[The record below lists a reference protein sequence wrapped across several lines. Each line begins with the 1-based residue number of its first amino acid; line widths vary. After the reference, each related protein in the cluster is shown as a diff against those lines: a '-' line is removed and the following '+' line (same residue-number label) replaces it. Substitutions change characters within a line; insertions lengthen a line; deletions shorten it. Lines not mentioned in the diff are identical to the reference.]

1 MPCDSPEGKLEKKRK
16 KLKKKEKKNK
26 KKERKNGSM
35 PFDSPE
41 EKLKRPPEINIS
53 FANDNLALTCQNIF
67 PIGKICLGGFFVHP
81 QRNLNYLKVKKF
93 PSNSLC

>member
-1 MPCDSPEGKLEKKRK
+1 MPCYSPEGKLEKKRK

-41 EKLKRPPEINIS
+41 EKLKRPQ
-53 FANDNLALTCQNIF
+53 DQ
-67 PIGKICLGGFFVHP
+67 
-81 QRNLNYLKVKKF
+81 Y
-93 PSNSLC
+93 